1 MKETTA
7 CMIVNCTAIIAFA
20 ILAYLFGKWWI
31 VLLSVLCMVS
41 TKKEGTRH
49 DA

>member
-20 ILAYLFGKWWI
+20 VLAYLFGKWWI
-31 VLLSVLCMVS
+31 VLFSVLCMVIS
-41 TKKEGTRH
+41 TKKEEE
-49 DA
+49 